1 VSLFRFDKSF
11 FRQSGWM
18 LFASTAGGAL
28 FAVVQIVAQRMPQTE
43 SQQYALFS
51 TLMEGLGQLAIP
63 ALGLQTLFAQQTVM
77 AQTDS
82 QRREL
87 AGAVWGVL
95 GGMVTLWLALAGA
108 AFLFQARIL
117 EAYKISNPAAL
128 WITLALAL
136 VTLVQPVFFG
146 ILQGGQNF
154 LWLGWANLVNSA
166 GRLVTV
172 SVIVLWLGGQA
183 LGVMA
188 GVLAGALA
196 SLTILAIH
204 SAQVYRGPVA
214 SFAWRAWFK
223 RVLPLTLG
231 LGAPTFMFTQ
241 DMLVVQKYFV
251 EDTNAYS
258 AARVIGRALVFLTIT
273 MTAVMFPRIV
283 QSVSRAESTNV
294 GRQALIASAV
304 IGGLAALGCTIFPEL
319 PLRALSP
326 PAYWKLA
333 WLVPWFAWCM
343 LPLALAYVLIN
354 GLLAR
359 ERYQVV
365 PWLVLVA
372 VGYGLVLSRFHASFL
387 QVVQVFGIFSLL
399 LLGMCLVFTW
409 RENRRALRQVT
420 PANA

>member
-1 VSLFRFDKSF
+1 MSLFRLDKNF

-18 LFASTAGGAL
+18 LFTSTAAGAL

-51 TLMEGLGQLAIP
+51 ALMEGLGQLAIP

-77 AQTDS
+77 AQSES

-87 AGAVWGVL
+87 AGAVRGVL
-95 GGMVTLWLALAGA
+95 GGMVALWLAVAGA
-108 AFLFQARIL
+108 AFLFQGRIL
-117 EAYKISNPAAL
+117 AAYKITEPAAL

-136 VTLVQPVFFG
+136 VTLVQPVFYG
-146 ILQGGQNF
+146 VLQGRQNF
-154 LWLGWANLVNSA
+154 LWLGWANLANSI

-172 SVIVLWLGGQA
+172 SLIVLWLGGQA

-196 SLTILAIH
+196 SLLIILIH
-204 SAQVYRGPVA
+204 GASVCRGPVA
-214 SFAWRAWFK
+214 PFAWRAWFK

-241 DMLVVQKYFV
+241 DMLVVQKFFT

-258 AARVIGRALVFLTIT
+258 AARVIGRALVFLTVP
-273 MTAVMFPRIV
+273 MTAVMFPKIV
-283 QSVSRAESTNV
+283 HSISRAESTSV
-294 GRQALIASAV
+294 GRQALLASAA

-319 PLRALSP
+319 PLRVLSP

-343 LPLALAYVLIN
+343 LPLALAYILVN

-359 ERYQVV
+359 ECYRVV

-372 VGYGLVLSRFHASFL
+372 VGYGLALSRFHASFL
-387 QVVQVFGIFSLL
+387 QVVQVFGVFSLL
-399 LLGMCLVFTW
+399 LMGTCLAFTW
-409 RENRRALRQVT
+409 LESRRAPRHAT
-420 PANA
+420 PVNG